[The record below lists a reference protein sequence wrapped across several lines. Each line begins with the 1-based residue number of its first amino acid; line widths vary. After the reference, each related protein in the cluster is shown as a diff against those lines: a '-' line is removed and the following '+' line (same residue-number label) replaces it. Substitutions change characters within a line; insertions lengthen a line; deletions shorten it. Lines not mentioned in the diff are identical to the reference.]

1 MEEQIVPVFKL
12 IVPFYWK
19 MCLMKWKKPK
29 NKYHAPI
36 SKSKILKTKA
46 ISIPLTHTVHDYSL
60 SWLGRDTSMKKCR
73 ESLDCYKHKQNK
85 KTQYNT
91 E

>member
-1 MEEQIVPVFKL
+1 MEEQIAPVFKL

-19 MCLMKWKKPK
+19 MFLIKWKKQK
-29 NKYHAPI
+29 QIHKC
-36 SKSKILKTKA
+36 KILETKA
-46 ISIPLTHTVHDYSL
+46 ISIPLTHTIHDYSL
-60 SWLGRDTSMKKCR
+60 SWLGTDTSMKKCR

-91 E
+91 K